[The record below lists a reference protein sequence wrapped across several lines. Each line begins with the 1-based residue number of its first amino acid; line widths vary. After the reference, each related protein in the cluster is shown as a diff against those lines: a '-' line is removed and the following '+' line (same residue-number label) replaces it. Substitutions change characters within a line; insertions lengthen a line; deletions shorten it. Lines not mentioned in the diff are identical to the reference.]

1 MISLTCQAEPLHGP
15 GLLVTCELAE
25 VNPSE
30 EISWS
35 TQLATSASFLQKGML
50 LLRQSFVDW
59 IEKCF
64 AVGGKKD
71 KN

>member
-1 MISLTCQAEPLHGP
+1 MSSWALH

-25 VNPSE
+25 VNPLE

-35 TQLATSASFLQKGML
+35 TQLATSASFLQKEML
-50 LLRQSFVDW
+50 LLLSFVDW

-64 AVGGKKD
+64 ALKK
-71 KN
+71 KKKTKTKYMHVL